1 MQNMPTDNINY
12 WSKIMKTK
20 HYYYVVIASQML
32 VDAYATNKR
41 DAVNW
46 VMQQLGLHDHNE
58 LICLGINLEERK

>member
-1 MQNMPTDNINY
+1 
-12 WSKIMKTK
+12 MKTK
-20 HYYYVVIASQML
+20 HYYYVVIASRMPI
-32 VDAYATNKR
+32 DAWATNKR